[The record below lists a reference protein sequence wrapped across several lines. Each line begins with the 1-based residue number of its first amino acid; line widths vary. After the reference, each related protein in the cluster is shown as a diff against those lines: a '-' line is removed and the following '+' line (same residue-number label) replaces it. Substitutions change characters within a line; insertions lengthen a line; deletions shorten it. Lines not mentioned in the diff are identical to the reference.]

1 MRVNE
6 NWRDGREA
14 EGAPLLRAYGVKLI
28 ESSNLSFSA
37 MIIFEKAASMKIE
50 RLFFFWDSRYA
61 IALIEMLAKL
71 DHGRE
76 VAYKRSYYQLILY
89 SD

>member
-1 MRVNE
+1 
-6 NWRDGREA
+6 
-14 EGAPLLRAYGVKLI
+14 
-28 ESSNLSFSA
+28 